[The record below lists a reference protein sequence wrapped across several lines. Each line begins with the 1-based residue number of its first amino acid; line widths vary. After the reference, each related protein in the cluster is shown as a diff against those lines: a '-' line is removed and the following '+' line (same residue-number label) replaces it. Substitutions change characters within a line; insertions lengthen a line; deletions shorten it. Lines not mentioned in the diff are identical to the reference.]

1 MLYQG
6 ENPKYNTSD
15 VAKEAAVKALSGFA
29 VPLQTFRDFA
39 GSIYPEMSVVRDT
52 SEEPLLGEFKK
63 DYLSTDYPP
72 LLSATSIEF
81 NEQGVPVARVLKE
94 KKPAIRQLTGL
105 TFQAPKNSAEELD
118 RLQILPGEV
127 FRRTKIP
134 ELDAAIKQELAPRIA
149 LGLSALVESPGYQ
162 SVNDQIKV
170 VLLKRA
176 LTKFKKE
183 SFDAVKNN
191 KDLAPYLLRY
201 EIEKMGK
208 DDRRYLDS
216 ILGKSNF

>member
-1 MLYQG
+1 M
-6 ENPKYNTSD
+6 
-15 VAKEAAVKALSGFA
+15 
-29 VPLQTFRDFA
+29 
-39 GSIYPEMSVVRDT
+39 
-52 SEEPLLGEFKK
+52 
-63 DYLSTDYPP
+63 
-72 LLSATSIEF
+72 
-81 NEQGVPVARVLKE
+81 
-94 KKPAIRQLTGL
+94 
-105 TFQAPKNSAEELD
+105 
-118 RLQILPGEV
+118 QILPGEV

-149 LGLSALVESPGYQ
+149 LGLSALVESPGYK

-201 EIEKMGK
+201 ENRKNG
-208 DDRRYLDS
+208 
-216 ILGKSNF
+216 

>member
-1 MLYQG
+1 
-6 ENPKYNTSD
+6 
-15 VAKEAAVKALSGFA
+15 
-29 VPLQTFRDFA
+29 
-39 GSIYPEMSVVRDT
+39 MSVVRDT

-63 DYLSTDYPP
+63 RLPIPTDYPP

-81 NEQGVPVARVLKE
+81 NEQGVPVPRVIKRE
-94 KKPAIRQLTGL
+94 KPGIRQLTGL
-105 TFQAPKNSAEELD
+105 TFQAPKNSAEKELD

-216 ILGKSNF
+216 ILGKQFLKDLTNSFIK